1 MKEHGLRP
9 QARRPLLRKG
19 VYVMLAVMCGLAGF
33 GIARTG
39 WLDKRVDFIAI
50 GIAFPFIIV
59 IGEYIRNRLY
69 FKKFQTARCKKCGH
83 DFPFVTLLET
93 GRCPE
98 CRSKRIVGLRP
109 E

>member
-9 QARRPLLRKG
+9 QAIRPLLRKG
-19 VYVMLAVMCGLAGF
+19 VYVMLVVMCGTIGILLAREGM
-33 GIARTG
+33 R
-39 WLDKRVDFIAI
+39 DKRVDFVVI
-50 GIAFPFIIV
+50 GIALPFIFAG
-59 IGEYIRNRLY
+59 GEYIRNRLY
-69 FKKFQTARCKKCGH
+69 FKKFQTARCKKCGN
-83 DFPFVTLLET
+83 DFPFGKLLEI